1 MDSFVSKKLLP
12 FSKDNNFKM
21 YNYHKMSPPNI
32 ESFFLNEELVT
43 NCKLVMVAQTF
54 NASISEAD
62 ANRSS

>member
-12 FSKDNNFKM
+12 FSKDNTSKM
-21 YNYHKMSPPNI
+21 YNYNKMNPPSI
-32 ESFFLNEELVT
+32 DTLFLDEELVT
-43 NCKLVMVAQTF
+43 SCKLVMVAQAF